1 MDSLSGLIAF
11 VRTAETLS
19 FVAAGRLLGVS
30 ASAVGKNVARLEQ
43 SVGVRLFQRSTR
55 RVSLTNEGALFY
67 ERCRRVLDEL
77 RDAEAMLSQSA
88 LVPRGRLRVSLPTI
102 GYRFLMPILPEF
114 SARYPEVE
122 LDLDFDDR
130 ILDVIEEGLDVVVR
144 SGELADS
151 RLMSRR
157 LGAFRFVLCASP
169 AYLAAHGEPRTP
181 GDLAQH
187 KCLRFR
193 FPTTGKLQ
201 DWSLRHE
208 AGAGEPRIPVTMVC
222 NNIEALRAAAI
233 GGMGIV
239 HMPDFLVRDAIAL
252 GSLRTVL
259 DGDMINP
266 GQFWALWPSSRQLSP
281 RLRVFVDFLSERLFV
296 SQLVHVAGN
305 TVPQ

>member
-30 ASAVGKNVARLEQ
+30 ASAVGKNVAKLEQ

-55 RVSLTNEGALFY
+55 RVSLTDEGALFY
-67 ERCRRVLDEL
+67 ERCRRVLDDL
-77 RDAEAMLSQSA
+77 NDAETMLSQSA
-88 LVPRGRLRVSLPTI
+88 LTPRGKLRVSLPTI
-102 GYRFLMPILPEF
+102 GYRFLMPILPDF
-114 SARYPEVE
+114 AARYPEVE

-144 SGELADS
+144 SGELTDS

-157 LGAFRFVLCASP
+157 LRAFRFVLCASP
-169 AYLAAHGEPRTP
+169 AYLAAHGRPRTP

-201 DWSLRHE
+201 DWALRGE
-208 AGAGEPRIPVTMVC
+208 GGAADVRIPATMVC

-233 GGMGIV
+233 GGLGIV
-239 HMPDFLVRDAIAL
+239 HMPDFLARDALAA

-259 DGDMINP
+259 DGDMIKP
-266 GQFWALWPSSRQLSP
+266 GQFWAVWPSSRQLSP
-281 RLRVFVDFLSERLFV
+281 KLRVFVDFLGARLFADADDPGE
-296 SQLVHVAGN
+296 S
-305 TVPQ
+305 